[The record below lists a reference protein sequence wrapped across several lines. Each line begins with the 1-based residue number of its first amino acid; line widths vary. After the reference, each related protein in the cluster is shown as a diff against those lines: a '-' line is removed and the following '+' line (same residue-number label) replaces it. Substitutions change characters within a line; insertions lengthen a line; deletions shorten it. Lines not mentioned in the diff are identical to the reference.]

1 MAGETTVQLVGA
13 EKLQAKLGR
22 VLEPIEQGLAQLA
35 EYVRQE
41 AKTRAKPH
49 AADKG
54 TLGNVIKVSFAGKGM
69 ALSAIV
75 APPRSVVGIALSV
88 EEGRGPG
95 RPPPV
100 KAIGRWAE
108 AHGIA
113 TKPWL
118 LAQYIKKHGTKGIHF
133 MAGAAEAGEKKAHD
147 ICQAAAIKIEENWG
161 K

>member
-1 MAGETTVQLVGA
+1 VQLVGA

-41 AKTRAKPH
+41 AKRRAKPH
-49 AADKG
+49 SWNKG
-54 TLGNVIKVSFAGKGM
+54 TLGNAVKVSFAGKGM
-69 ALSAIV
+69 ALSATV
-75 APPRSVVGIALSV
+75 APPKATMGIAYTI
-88 EEGRGPG
+88 EEGRRPG
-95 RPPPV
+95 KPPSV
-100 KAIGRWAE
+100 KAIGRWAK
-108 AHGIA
+108 AGGIT